1 MWFYSGYF
9 NFLQL
14 KTVRGELEG
23 KVALLNV
30 ELEKVKIEA
39 ETAKQD
45 FVRGKKDCDREA
57 SLSFVHTTVI
67 IYFHAVLYKFGHFY
81 STYTSLIKSVLV
93 CVQVQDLVAAMD
105 SYRSEHERTMAVKEK
120 VVENLKL
127 QLQQNRSSKVSKTT
141 AVCLSVF
148 TFY

>member
-57 SLSFVHTTVI
+57 SLSFV
-67 IYFHAVLYKFGHFY
+67 
-81 STYTSLIKSVLV
+81 YT
-93 CVQVQDLVAAMD
+93 Q
-105 SYRSEHERTMAVKEK
+105 
-120 VVENLKL
+120 
-127 QLQQNRSSKVSKTT
+127 QL
-141 AVCLSVF
+141 
-148 TFY
+148 